1 MPIAK
6 NKNVEQ
12 PTEDFAVLLTV
23 FTEVAS
29 LSSFSEAV
37 TTLFISDL
45 EIRYSESGSV
55 WFNILE

>member
-1 MPIAK
+1 MPTAK

-23 FTEVAS
+23 FTEVTS